1 MQLSNAQAAEI
12 TAMKAD
18 RRSVMIGAT
27 ATAAMAISPKAV
39 AAPAIVNKRKDYVL
53 LHGTWHGGWAWSKVA
68 AHLRAEGHRV
78 ITPTMAGCGERFH
91 LIRPDTGLSS
101 HIEDLVN
108 AIEWEELEDV
118 ILVCHSFAGTTATGA
133 ADRLQDR
140 VRHLVFFDA
149 LIPTPER
156 PAAIMPDPE
165 TGEYSESWQARVKT
179 FRDGDKMIFW
189 DHYPV
194 EMLVPKGDTDNIA
207 LLKRRLTW
215 HPAGQWTEPLQ
226 LQNGGWEAFPRTF
239 IEAAGQ
245 IYAPSSEAMIGP
257 GRGPGWEFI
266 SLDIAR
272 NGFLTDPKML
282 AHCLASLG

>member
-1 MQLSNAQAAEI
+1 
-12 TAMKAD
+12 MKAS
-18 RRSVMIGAT
+18 RRGFFGGA
-27 ATAAMAISPKAV
+27 ATAAVLPGIGF
-39 AAPAIVNKRKDYVL
+39 AAPVINQKRKDFVL
-53 LHGTWHGGWAWSKVA
+53 LHGTWHGGWAWHSVA
-68 AHLRAEGHRV
+68 TLLRAEGHRV
-78 ITPTMAGCGERFH
+78 ITPTMTGCGERFH
-91 LIRPDTGLSS
+91 LIRPDTGLST

-140 VRHLVFFDA
+140 VKHLVFYDA
-149 LIPTPER
+149 LIPTADR

-165 TGEYSESWQARVKT
+165 TGEFSESWQERVKT
-179 FRDGDKMIFW
+179 FRDGYKMIFW

-194 EMLVPKGDTDNIA
+194 EMLVPKEDSENIA

-215 HPAGQWTEPLQ
+215 HPARQWTEPLR
-226 LQNGGWEAFPRTF
+226 LKNGGWEAFPRTC

-245 IYAPSSEAMIGP
+245 IHAPSSEAMIGP
-257 GRGPGWEFI
+257 GRGPGWNFI

-272 NGFLTDPKML
+272 NGFLTDPAML
-282 AHCLASLG
+282 AECLASIG